1 MRSSLTTTQIIEHIY
16 NILYKSKRTLNKSL
30 DTMLNQAWMES
41 DKYLIDKKK
50 RMYVPPKKHCIA
62 VVC

>member
-50 RMYVPPKKHCIA
+50 ECMSPHKKQCIA
-62 VVC
+62 VIC